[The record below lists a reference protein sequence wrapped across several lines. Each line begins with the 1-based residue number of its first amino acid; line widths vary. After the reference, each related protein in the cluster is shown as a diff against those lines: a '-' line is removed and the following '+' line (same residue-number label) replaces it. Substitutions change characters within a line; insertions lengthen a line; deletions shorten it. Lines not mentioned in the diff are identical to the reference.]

1 MTAIIKYYT
10 TSLGMVNATFEEV
23 SDPRKKGKIL
33 SKDEAKARIKELG
46 LVKVHSDENG
56 IIWDTPDKDF
66 LTAFKGIG
74 DEIEES
80 NYI

>member
-33 SKDEAKARIKELG
+33 SKDDAKARIKELG
-46 LVKVHSDENG
+46 LVKVYRDENG
-56 IIWDTPDKDF
+56 VIWDTPDKTF
-66 LTAFKGIG
+66 LTAFEGTG
-74 DEIEES
+74 NEIKEV
-80 NYI
+80 

>member
-10 TSLGMVNATFEEV
+10 TSLGMVNPTFEEV

-46 LVKVHSDENG
+46 LVKVCSNENG
-56 IIWDTPDKDF
+56 VIWDTPNKEF
-66 LTAFKGIG
+66 LTAFEGIG
-74 DEIEES
+74 DEIEE
-80 NYI
+80 I

>member
-1 MTAIIKYYT
+1 MAIIKYYT

-46 LVKVHSDENG
+46 LVKVYRDENG
-56 IIWDTPDKDF
+56 VIWDKPEMDF
-66 LTAFKGIG
+66 FNAFKGVG
-74 DEIEES
+74 NEIKE
-80 NYI
+80 I

>member
-33 SKDEAKARIKELG
+33 TKEDAKERIRELG
-46 LVKVHSDENG
+46 LVKVYSDENG
-56 IIWDTPDKDF
+56 VIWDTPNKEF
-66 LTAFKGIG
+66 LAIYEGIGKEIKGI
-74 DEIEES
+74 
-80 NYI
+80 

>member
-10 TSLGMVNATFEEV
+10 TFLGMVNATFEEV

-46 LVKVHSDENG
+46 LVKVYRDENG
-56 IIWDTPDKDF
+56 VIWDTPDKAF
-66 LTAFKGIG
+66 LTAFEGIG
-74 DEIEES
+74 DEIKE
-80 NYI
+80 IG

>member
-33 SKDEAKARIKELG
+33 SKDEAKARIKKLG
-46 LVKVHSDENG
+46 LAKVYRDENG
-56 IIWDTPDKDF
+56 IIWDTPNHEF
-66 LTAFKGIG
+66 LTAFEGIG
-74 DEIEES
+74 DEIEE
-80 NYI
+80 IK

>member
-46 LVKVHSDENG
+46 LVKVYRDENG
-56 IIWDTPDKDF
+56 VIWDTPKKEF
-66 LTAFKGIG
+66 FAEFEGMG
-74 DEIEES
+74 DEIKE
-80 NYI
+80 IG

>member
-46 LVKVHSDENG
+46 LVKVYRDENG
-56 IIWDTPDKDF
+56 VIWDTPDKEF
-66 LTAFKGIG
+66 FTKFEGKGN
-74 DEIEES
+74 EIREM
-80 NYI
+80 

>member
-33 SKDEAKARIKELG
+33 TKDEAKARIKELG
-46 LVKVHSDENG
+46 LVKVCRDENG
-56 IIWDTPDKDF
+56 VIWDTPDKKF
-66 LTAFKGIG
+66 LTAFEGMG
-74 DEIEES
+74 DEIKEM
-80 NYI
+80 